1 LKSKIR
7 EKENWT
13 EEELRDLFRKMGFS
27 LLEDEIKKK
36 VQEGITTEEEGKF
49 VL

>member
-1 LKSKIR
+1 
-7 EKENWT
+7 
-13 EEELRDLFRKMGFS
+13 LRDLFRKMGFS